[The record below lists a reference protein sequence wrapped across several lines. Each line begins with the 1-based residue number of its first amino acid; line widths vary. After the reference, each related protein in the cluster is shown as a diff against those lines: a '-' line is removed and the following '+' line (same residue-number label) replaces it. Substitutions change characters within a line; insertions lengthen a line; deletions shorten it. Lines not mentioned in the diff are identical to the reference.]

1 MTFKFKNSKGEEV
14 TLNQKEKALASALDE
29 QYGKL
34 MNAAGMVVDITTL
47 TTALKS
53 VSHQKFFEVAPG
65 DYMPIN
71 VGEGAFAMELL
82 KWVDFA
88 PATDFEAGNIKL
100 GMDGSKMATADAS
113 VSAVK
118 SPIINW
124 GKKISWDL
132 FSVNVAATQGNFDV
146 VLAKE
151 RSRKKNWDL
160 GIQKVAFLGAKTVPG
175 VYGLLNQPDVTKN
188 TELITEPLS
197 GMTAAE
203 LSTFA
208 SKVAGAYR
216 KNCNYSAKPTHFVI
230 PESDFLGLGTPSN
243 AEYPLL
249 TKLQVLENA
258 FKAAFGAN
266 FKVLPIAYG
275 DKTVSGLAKNVY
287 ALYNFDP
294 DSLEMNIPV
303 QYTSTIANTI
313 DGFTWLNTAYGQYSG
328 VKAYRPKEMLYFEF

>member
-1 MTFKFKNSKGEEV
+1 MKYQFKNSKGEVVE
-14 TLNQKEKALASALDE
+14 LSQKEKAIANALE
-29 QYGKL
+29 AQNGRML
-34 MNAAGMVVDITTL
+34 NAAGIKVDITTL

-65 DYMPIN
+65 DYMPVN
-71 VGEGAFAMELL
+71 VGEGAFQMELL
-82 KWVDFA
+82 KWVDYS

-113 VSAVK
+113 VEGIK

-124 GKKISWDL
+124 GKKITWDL
-132 FSVNVAATQGNFDV
+132 FAVNTAATQGNFDL
-146 VLAKE
+146 VLSKE

-160 GIQKVAFLGAKTVPG
+160 GIQKIAFLGSASNPNVK
-175 VYGLLNQPDVTKN
+175 GLLTQDNVTKN
-188 TELITEPLS
+188 AELITEPLS
-197 GMTAAE
+197 GMTATE

-208 SKVAGAYR
+208 SKVAAAYR
-216 KNCNYSAKPTHFVI
+216 QNCNYSAKPTHFVI

-249 TKLQVLENA
+249 TKLEILEKA
-258 FKAAFGAN
+258 FQQAFGAG
-266 FKVLPIAYG
+266 FKILPIAYG
-275 DKTVSGLAKNVY
+275 DKSVSGLTQNVY

-303 QYTSTIANTI
+303 QYTSTIANTL
-313 DGFTWLNTAYGQYSG
+313 DGFTWVNVAYGQYSG
-328 VKAYRPKEMLYFEF
+328 VKAYRPKEMLYFVY

>member
-1 MTFKFKNSKGEEV
+1 MFQFKNSKGEAV
-14 TLNQKEKALASALDE
+14 TLSEKEQVLANALDE
-29 QYGKL
+29 QHGKVL
-34 MNAAGMVVDITTL
+34 NAAGIKIDITTL

-53 VSHQKFFEVAPG
+53 VSHQKFFEVAPA
-65 DYMPIN
+65 DYMPVN
-71 VGEGAFAMELL
+71 VGEGAFSMELL

-100 GMDGSKMATADAS
+100 GMDGSKMATADAGID
-113 VSAVK
+113 AIK

-132 FSVNVAATQGNFDV
+132 FAVNIAASQGNFDL

-160 GIQKVAFLGAKTVPG
+160 GIQKVAFLGAETVPG
-175 VYGLLNQPDVTKN
+175 VHGLLTQPDVTKN
-188 TELITEPLS
+188 AELITAPLS
-197 GMTAAE
+197 GMSATE

-216 KNCNYSAKPTHFVI
+216 QNCNYTARPTHFVI
-230 PESDFLGLGTPSN
+230 PESDYLGLVTPSN
-243 AEYPLL
+243 PDYPLL

-258 FKAAFGAN
+258 FKGAFGAN
-266 FKVLPIAYG
+266 FKIMPIAYA
-275 DKTVSGLAKNVY
+275 DKAVSGLATNVY
-287 ALYNFDP
+287 ALYNFDA

-303 QYTSTIANTI
+303 QYTSTIANTL

-328 VKAYRPKEMLYFEF
+328 VKAYRPKEMLYFTY

>member
-1 MTFKFKNSKGEEV
+1 MFQFKNSKGEAV
-14 TLNQKEKALASALDE
+14 VLNEKEQSLANALQE
-29 QYGKL
+29 QHGKVL
-34 MNAAGMVVDITTL
+34 NAAGIKIDITTL

-71 VGEGAFAMELL
+71 VGEGAFSMELL

-100 GMDGSKMATADAS
+100 GMDGSKMATADAG
-113 VSAVK
+113 VDAIK
-118 SPIINW
+118 SPIVNW

-132 FSVNVAATQGNFDV
+132 FSVNIAATQGNFDV

-160 GIQKVAFLGAKTVPG
+160 GIQKVAFLGSATNPEIK
-175 VYGLLNQPDVTKN
+175 GLLTQDDVT
-188 TELITEPLS
+188 TETTLITAPLS
-197 GMTAAE
+197 GMTAAQ

-208 SKVAGAYR
+208 SKVAAAYR
-216 KNCNYSAKPTHFVI
+216 SNCNYTAKPTHFVI

-243 AEYPLL
+243 PEYPLL

-266 FKVLPIAYG
+266 FKILPIAYG
-275 DKTVSGLAKNVY
+275 DKNVSGLSVNKY
-287 ALYNFDP
+287 ALYNFDA

-303 QYTSTIANTI
+303 QYTSTIANTL
-313 DGFTWLNTAYGQYSG
+313 DGFTWVNTAYGQYSG
-328 VKAYRPKEMLYFEF
+328 VKAYRPKEMLYFAY